1 MRFKE
6 ILEGIGL
13 TAEQVAAVESGMQE
27 AGIYLASEEGLD
39 QKYAD
44 AKKELEKYD
53 GAVIDDGTKDTRIAE
68 LEQENGRLKYQ
79 SAVDKVMAAYHVKNP
94 EYISYLIGQKNAALK
109 EDGTI
114 DGIDEIMEGLKKDQP
129 EFFEAPARE
138 KRRVEVKEW
147 KESHKAGSETADT
160 LKGAIAEK
168 MGMGGTEE

>member
-1 MRFKE
+1 MSFKE
-6 ILEGIGL
+6 VLEGVGL
-13 TAEQVAAVESGMQE
+13 TAEQVAAVETGMQE

-53 GAVIDDGTKDTRIAE
+53 GAVIDDGSKDTRIAE
-68 LEQENGRLKYQ
+68 LEKENNSLKYQ
-79 SAVDKVMAAYHVKNP
+79 NAVDKVMAAHHVKNP

-114 DGIDEIMEGLKKDQP
+114 EGIDEIMEGLKKEQP
-129 EFFEAPARE
+129 EFFGTPARE

-147 KESHKAGSETADT
+147 RENHKAGDGGSAGT
-160 LKGAIAEK
+160 LKDAIAEK
-168 MGMGGTEE
+168 LGGTEA